1 MKIRISRLYCTTCP
15 ICKCSHHCVN
25 IPSCLELPS
34 FSKVIVLNVKQMDQK
49 LIFKYDKRLLF
60 AVGAGIVEQAKPLN
74 LSAFLHY
81 CFFRWGKERQAFHT
95 VVLFFFSSDPLLFF
109 SYSRCCV
116 SSVSLALERMF
127 HRCGVV
133 PEGSA
138 RRSIGSWHK
147 KCRYRRVKL

>member
-1 MKIRISRLYCTTCP
+1 MKIRISRWYRTTCP
-15 ICKCSHHCVN
+15 ICKGSHHCVN
-25 IPSCLELPS
+25 IPLCLELPS

-49 LIFKYDKRLLF
+49 LIFKYDNEIVVCSSSWNCRTGQASEFECFPSLLVFQVGKRKTS
-60 AVGAGIVEQAKPLN
+60 IPR
-74 LSAFLHY
+74 
-81 CFFRWGKERQAFHT
+81 CC
-95 VVLFFFSSDPLLFF
+95 VVFFSSDPLVFF